1 MLVAILDDHN
11 SKQDLSK
18 KRKSRNPN
26 FENSAIK
33 LTEMKKIF
41 LLSIL
46 LFQLTFVFG
55 QNTQWSNWT
64 SMSCYQGFKTSANN
78 LGFVKSI
85 NEYSWKMKIK
95 NNYNRRVHFNMS
107 WIVGNEKQSIGRFS
121 LNPGEETN
129 HVSYYFKSNSTSWQ
143 VEVTEVC
150 FGENWMSCTNG
161 CYAECDNG
169 SPKQPNCDKN
179 TGSTNS
185 TNQTNTSNQQND
197 PTFDRNNASFQDYY
211 KRATAAGQA
220 GNYDEAISLW
230 NSAIAVAVNDDQRNN
245 ARAWLA
251 EAEKAKNS
259 SNNQKQNQ
267 EIANRNAEA
276 QRQQQLLKQQ
286 QKAEAINQLTTTT
299 VDLVTYFANRK
310 NALRNSLS
318 NEDGQALLDIV
329 NSENPTNYTQNII
342 QIFRDLGYTLRE
354 TERKDG
360 YVIITLNNDVANIN
374 DFMMI
379 FVRPASY
386 DYYNSISFS
395 YHRKQKLREQLAVL
409 GDKLKG
415 SDGLELKGISAT
427 NRQKKIVEDEKKL
440 NDKTKR
446 AKLLI
451 DNFEKNNYWNST
463 DRLVFSYAKDIAEAY
478 EDENSLNDK
487 TEAIRYYKKAATI
500 SLEDLASPWPSD
512 KNMRSFQEKEL
523 AKVYFKIGYLLDETD
538 GKSAIEW
545 YHKSATVFKTNPF
558 KNIARIYMNGQGG
571 VEKDWKFAVENY
583 EKAANED
590 DAEAMFRLG
599 KLYNTGGPNLEKDEA
614 KAKKWFKKAC
624 KEDKKYCN

>member
-1 MLVAILDDHN
+1 
-11 SKQDLSK
+11 
-18 KRKSRNPN
+18 
-26 FENSAIK
+26 
-33 LTEMKKIF
+33 MKKIF